1 MKAESIEV
9 DQKSTPPVR
18 MPFLGLRRA
27 PSLAE
32 QGAEAIVGGIA
43 SGALVPGQRL
53 VESELAQTLQM
64 SRVPLREALK
74 ILETQGIVESTP
86 HRGTFIPPLDDVRID
101 QVCEARVALERIAI
115 PDAVKNYRRSPERL
129 LQLDQTISTMEG
141 AAAQLGW
148 LEVSQADLSFHREIC
163 RTSGNAIV
171 LTLWESLARHVLIV
185 FGHEIRDE
193 KDAEI
198 MGPHHRRLRNLIAAG
213 DTGTL
218 LHEIEG
224 HILRLRKRQ
233 ATKGGKRIISK
244 P

>member
-9 DQKSTPPVR
+9 DQKSTPPLR

-53 VESELAQTLQM
+53 VESELAGTLQM

-115 PDAVKNYRRSPERL
+115 PDAVENYRRSPERML
-129 LQLDQTISTMEG
+129 RLDQIISTMER
-141 AAAQLGW
+141 AAAQLAW
-148 LEVSQADLSFHREIC
+148 MEVSQADLSFHREIC
-163 RTSGNAIV
+163 RTSENAIV

-193 KDAEI
+193 KEAEI
-198 MGPHHRRLRNLIAAG
+198 LGQHHRRLRNLIAEG
-213 DTGTL
+213 ETETL

-233 ATKGGKRIISK
+233 ATKGRKRIIPK